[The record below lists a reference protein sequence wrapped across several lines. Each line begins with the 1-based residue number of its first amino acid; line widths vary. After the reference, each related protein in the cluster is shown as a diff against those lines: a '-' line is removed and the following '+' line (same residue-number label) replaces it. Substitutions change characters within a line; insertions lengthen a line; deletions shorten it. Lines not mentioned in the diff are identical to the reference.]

1 MAHVHNE
8 CHYNNEAT
16 LHTFIFYCTD
26 TLVYCDKRHEHIGA
40 MWKEKHKE
48 KFVIATTDQEIISSM
63 DSPSCCEVF
72 IYADPQDLML
82 RSVLSRGFPNN
93 REKLKW
99 WHFVH
104 DDKTPGHLIEVGGI
118 RVVQVQG
125 DPNDFDTLQL
135 GMLKTEYPVLNHKN
149 AVIEETF
156 SNGYTTSNPQS
167 SSCNTGTGKRPIDE
181 TDGVTTSTA
190 NGRDPI
196 MNEILEEHR
205 KTNRLLT
212 EMKETAEK
220 QLETSI
226 ENTKT
231 NKAALSNQEESV
243 VVDPASSEVQEDTV

>member
-1 MAHVHNE
+1 MYTMNVI
-8 CHYNNEAT
+8 T
-16 LHTFIFYCTD
+16 TMKLPLHIFIFYCTD
-26 TLVYCDKRHEHIGA
+26 TLVYCDKRHSHIGA

-72 IYADPQDLML
+72 IYANPQDLML

-99 WHFVH
+99 WHFVV

-149 AVIEETF
+149 AVIEETI
-156 SNGYTTSNPQS
+156 SNGYTATNSQT
-167 SSCNTGTGKRPIDE
+167 SSCHTGTGKRPTE
-181 TDGVTTSTA
+181 EPDGVTTSIT
-190 NGRDPI
+190 NGGGATINDL
-196 MNEILEEHR
+196 LEEQ
-205 KTNRLLT
+205 KITNQLLFKIHDTSKKHLEAT
-212 EMKETAEK
+212 EEGTEATKDIRRIQEK
-220 QLETSI
+220 SL
-226 ENTKT
+226 
-231 NKAALSNQEESV
+231 
-243 VVDPASSEVQEDTV
+243 VVDPASSGFEDTTV

>member
-1 MAHVHNE
+1 MYTMNVI
-8 CHYNNEAT
+8 T
-16 LHTFIFYCTD
+16 TMKLPLHTFIFYCTD

-99 WHFVH
+99 WHFV
-104 DDKTPGHLIEVGGI
+104 DNDKTPGHLIEIGGI
-118 RVVQVQG
+118 KVVQVQG

-149 AVIEETF
+149 AVIEETI
-156 SNGYTTSNPQS
+156 SNGYTATNSQT
-167 SSCNTGTGKRPIDE
+167 SSCHTGTEKRPIDE
-181 TDGVTTSTA
+181 PDGVTTSTP
-190 NGRDPI
+190 NGRDAV
-196 MNEILEEHR
+196 MKELLEEQK
-205 KTNRLLT
+205 KTNKILA
-212 EMKETAEK
+212 KIQGNNEK
-220 QLETSI
+220 HLEVAI
-226 ENTKT
+226 ENTEATKDIRRI
-231 NKAALSNQEESV
+231 QEDLVE
-243 VVDPASSEVQEDTV
+243 DTASSGIEDTTV